1 MKRKIIGLLAIF
13 FIFIVRNTY
22 SAGVGSQAG
31 LSGGGINGG
40 GMPAPLEVSL
50 VMSQMMVP
58 SLQPNAANPIGISGM
73 GILPQA
79 NVLMDPV
86 FSPLISGG
94 INNILLNPGIM
105 QTGLQAP
112 ANGIYNAGLL
122 GFGMSESLL
131 PAIEPSMSLIPGTDN
146 PIIRGAGPLIGL
158 NPGTIIGFNNHTM
171 AAPGLTT
178 IMIGPAPIMDIGPL
192 TLMGLA
198 QGQVLGI
205 NPLNTMGIG
214 LAPMMGIA
222 PLPMMGIG
230 PGPLMGIGPLPMMG
244 LSSEPVMGIG
254 PVPIMNTTYNIFSPL
269 DLSIPFNNLSPIL
282 NNLSEPH
289 NNVPINNPVNNQ
301 KTTPETEKPNQS
313 GNKRVIFLGA
323 SVEEIRPDG
332 TSYIVKHYLDTYTNK
347 LICGYSQGLDLPA
360 PDYNWWYGCAPTS
373 AGMVMGYYDIYG
385 YNGVTYDLVLGGV
398 AELSSYY
405 PNSPFPIDRPLD
417 PPSPTG
423 PTLLCNKAIASAGH
437 LADFW
442 LSYGSTGDP
451 LASGRISPSQ
461 FDCLADFMG
470 TSQDNLNST
479 GDSNPDGQTF
489 FYFWTDGARM
499 TNTDL
504 YSLGYDVYNHSG
516 TYGIIEYTKYCGY
529 GGFAFN
535 QYILGFQGNTLGFG
549 FSDYVNEIDAGRPV
563 MIHLTGHMM
572 LGVGYY
578 LTTQTVIVHDTWNN
592 SGLFG
597 PLTMTWGGTYT
608 DPDGIT
614 YSHYAVTCF
623 TPI

>member
-1 MKRKIIGLLAIF
+1 MKRKIIGFLTIF
-13 FIFIVRNTY
+13 FIFIIGNTY
-22 SAGVGSQAG
+22 SAGIGSQAG
-31 LSGGGINGG
+31 LLGSGIKGGGIPETLGATVL
-40 GMPAPLEVSL
+40 MPHIMAPLLQTNLAESI
-50 VMSQMMVP
+50 SVP
-58 SLQPNAANPIGISGM
+58 GM
-73 GILPQA
+73 GILPQINA
-79 NVLMDPV
+79 LMDPV
-86 FSPLISGG
+86 FSPLISEG
-94 INNILLNPGIM
+94 INNTLL
-105 QTGLQAP
+105 
-112 ANGIYNAGLL
+112 
-122 GFGMSESLL
+122 S
-131 PAIEPSMSLIPGTDN
+131 
-146 PIIRGAGPLIGL
+146 
-158 NPGTIIGFNNHTM
+158 FNNHPMTV
-171 AAPGLTT
+171 PGLTP
-178 IMIGPAPIMDIGPL
+178 IMGFGSAPIMDIGPL

-198 QGQVLGI
+198 QGPVLGI
-205 NPLNTMGIG
+205 DPLNTMGFGLAPIMDIG
-214 LAPMMGIA
+214 PLTLMGLVQGPVWGINPFNTMGFGPAPMMGIA
-222 PLPMMGIG
+222 PLPMMGFG
-230 PGPLMGIGPLPMMG
+230 PGTLMGIGPLPMMG
-244 LSSEPVMGIG
+244 LSPGPVMGIG
-254 PVPIMNTTYNIFSPL
+254 PRPIMNTPYNIFSPL
-269 DLSIPFNNLSPIL
+269 DLSIPFNNLNPIL
-282 NNLSEPH
+282 NNLSKPH
-289 NNVPINNPVNNQ
+289 NIPINTSVNNP
-301 KTTPETEKPNQS
+301 KTNPGTEQPDRS
-313 GNKRVIFLGA
+313 GNKRVIFLGS
-323 SVEEIRPDG
+323 SVEGIRPDG

-347 LICGYSQGLDLPA
+347 LICGYSQGLALTT

-373 AGMVMGYYDIYG
+373 TGMIMGYYDIYG
-385 YNGVTYDLVLGGV
+385 YNGITYDLILGGV

-451 LASGRISPSQ
+451 LASGRIIPAQ

-470 TSQDNLNST
+470 TSQDNLTST

-504 YSLGYDVYNHSG
+504 FNLGYDVYNHSG
-516 TYGIIEYTKYCGY
+516 TYGIIEYTKYCGH

-535 QYILGFQGNTLGFG
+535 QYILGFQGNTLGFS
-549 FSDYVNEIDAGRPV
+549 FSDYINEIDAGRPV

-572 LGVGYY
+572 LGIGYY
-578 LTTQTVIVHDTWNN
+578 LTTETVIVHDTWNN
-592 SGLFG
+592 STLVG